1 MTQTKRLQE
10 IDALKGWA
18 IFLVILGHSV
28 IVYPIDLHENIYC
41 SALYTFV
48 STFHV
53 RLFFLVSGFCYSF
66 RGDYKSYIM
75 KKTRRLLIPYF
86 VFCVAEMLAKLVF
99 SGQINRPRS
108 MGEFVIRTLF
118 YGGDIWFLW
127 TLFLIFLIFPALD
140 LILRKGKAWEIGS
153 LIILFGISLYEWNI
167 ELFGIGSVLRY
178 LFYFSCGVVLR
189 KHWQFECLPGKKTF
203 YAAAAILLAI
213 LQLILVWKRSFP
225 YMIRDTLCGTVGILL
240 SFALVRFSRFNNL
253 FARFGQYSLQLY
265 LMNGLLLGIS
275 RLVICN
281 FLGVTVPAIIV
292 AFNMLVDFFLS
303 FLLIK
308 FVLSKIPFVRPL
320 MGMV

>member
-18 IFLVILGHSV
+18 IFLVILGHAI

-41 SALYTFV
+41 SALYAFV

-66 RGDYKSYIM
+66 RGDYKSYIT
-75 KKTRRLLIPYF
+75 KKIRRLLIPYF
-86 VFCVAEMLAKLVF
+86 VFCMAEMLAKLVF

-108 MGEFVIRTLF
+108 LGEFVIRTLF

-127 TLFLIFLIFPALD
+127 TLFLFFLFFP
-140 LILRKGKAWEIGS
+140 ILNRILQKGRACEIGC
-153 LIILFGISLYEWNI
+153 LIVLLGISMPGWDI
-167 ELFGIGSVLRY
+167 PLFGIGSVLRY
-178 LFYFSCGVVLR
+178 LFWFSCGAVLR
-189 KHWQFECLPGKKTF
+189 KHWHFDRFPGKKSL
-203 YAAAAILLAI
+203 YAAAAVLLII
-213 LQLILVWKRSFP
+213 LQIVLVWKRPFP
-225 YMIRDTLCGTVGILL
+225 YMIRDTLCGAVGILL
-240 SFALVRFSRFNNL
+240 SFALVRFSCFNRL
-253 FARFGQYSLQLY
+253 FAGFGQYSLQLY

-281 FLGVTVPAIIV
+281 FLGVTIPAIII

-308 FVLSKIPFVRPL
+308 YVLSKIPFVRPL